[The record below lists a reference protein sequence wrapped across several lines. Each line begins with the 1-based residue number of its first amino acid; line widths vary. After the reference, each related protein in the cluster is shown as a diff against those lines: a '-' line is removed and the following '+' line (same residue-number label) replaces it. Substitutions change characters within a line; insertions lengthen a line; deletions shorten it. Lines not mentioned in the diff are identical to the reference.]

1 MIPNHQHTFHIPVM
15 GLGFTIDSPAK
26 IAKYG
31 ITSVISIMED
41 ELIENMRAFYC
52 KAYAFTYQPI
62 KQNEED
68 HRARRITAY
77 LNTIKQVVNIQFEA
91 LQKSSFSPGSDL
103 CRYFELL
110 PDSSPLR
117 NRYITMLSLP
127 EGNEKSTFQNEL
139 RRSMKPG
146 SIDVNIMAKADR
158 MGYSAD
164 GKELLPEFSNALS
177 SLRGFAKSDLKSS
190 LIISAGYNPRLYSYI
205 GQFKDFFPD
214 DKGILTKKI
223 ILKVSDYRSAQIQ
236 GLLLAKKGIW
246 VSEFRVESGLNCGGH
261 AFPTEGLLT
270 GPILEEFKEKKES
283 LREALKNQCNKAWEE
298 LGIHYDHFTYEITY
312 SAQGGIGTFEEDTF
326 LRKHYQLDYTGWGSP
341 FLLVPECTNV
351 DKETLIKLTQAEPTD
366 YYLSYASPLGVPFY
380 NFRPSSANTERIN
393 RIKANRPGSPCYK
406 KHLASN
412 TEFTSETICTA
423 SREYQQLKIKAVTE
437 TTVSEA
443 EKASQIQMITEK
455 ECLCEGLSTS
465 TLLKNKL
472 PLSHKL
478 KSVSICPGP
487 NMAFFNRIA
496 SLEEMCGHIYGRT
509 NLISK
514 KRPHLFI
521 NELKLYIDYFKRQ
534 LASNPM
540 TNQELKYLTNFKNN
554 LLKGIDYYKN
564 LYVTLQNLTLCTSE
578 TLILQLRE
586 FEEQLLNEET
596 LVIG

>member
-31 ITSVISIMED
+31 ISSVISIMED
-41 ELIENMRAFYC
+41 ELIESMRAFYC
-52 KAYAFTYQPI
+52 KAYGITYQPI

-68 HRARRITAY
+68 YRARRITAY
-77 LNTIKQVVNIQFEA
+77 LNTINQVVNIQFET
-91 LQKSSFSPGSDL
+91 LKKSSFSPDSEL
-103 CRYFELL
+103 SRYFELL

-117 NRYITMLSLP
+117 KRFIAMCAMP
-127 EGNEKSTFQNEL
+127 EGIEKTSVQQEL
-139 RRSMKPG
+139 RSAMKPG

-158 MGYSAD
+158 LGYSED

-190 LIISAGYNPRLYSYI
+190 LVISAGYNPRLYSYI

-214 DKGILTKKI
+214 ENGMLTKKI
-223 ILKVSDYRSAQIQ
+223 VLKVSDYRSAQIQ

-283 LREALKNQCNKAWEE
+283 LREALKNQCNTAWEG
-298 LGIHYDHFTYEITY
+298 LGIPHDHFNYEITY

-351 DKETLIKLTQAEPTD
+351 DEETLKKLTQAEPSD

-380 NFRPSSANTERIN
+380 NFRLSSANTERIN

-412 TEFTSETICTA
+412 TEFTTETICTA
-423 SREYQQLKIKAVTE
+423 SREYQQLKIKSVTE
-437 TTVSEA
+437 SAVSEE
-443 EKASQIQMITEK
+443 EKAAQIKRITEK
-455 ECLCEGLSTS
+455 ECLCEGLSTA

-487 NMAFFNRIA
+487 NMAFFSRIA
-496 SLEEMCGHIYGRT
+496 TLEEMCGHIYGRT

-521 NELKLYIDYFKRQ
+521 NELKLYVDYFKRQ
-534 LASNPM
+534 MASNPLS
-540 TNQELKYLTNFKNN
+540 NQELKYLNNFKNN

-564 LYVTLQNLTLCTSE
+564 LFLTIQNLTVSTTE
-578 TLILQLRE
+578 NMILQLRE
-586 FEEQLLNEET
+586 FEEQLQNEEAF
-596 LVIG
+596 VIG